1 MEELKQ
7 KLIRKFTALF
17 VTCTVAIPACTLG
30 AVMLLEHFWSDY
42 FALPQGEQ
50 AGKWI
55 TPAAVSV
62 MVPVALLLLIF
73 CGYLPLLRDLP
84 AVRKGTFL
92 AFEGKA
98 VGQKPTYRVTG
109 NAPMLFQNPAT
120 GEVYELEVGS
130 FPKGS
135 RCRIC
140 YLKHCKM
147 TVIEKIPTSYMEEK

>member
-1 MEELKQ
+1 MEELRQ
-7 KLIRKFTALF
+7 KLIRKFTWLF
-17 VTCTVAIPACTLG
+17 ITCTVAIPACAFG
-30 AVMLLEHFWSDY
+30 AVMLLRHFWSDY

-62 MVPVALLLLIF
+62 MVPVALLLLLF

-84 AVRKGTFL
+84 SVRKGTFL

-98 VGQKPTYRVTG
+98 LGTKPTYRVTG
-109 NAPMLFQNPAT
+109 NTPTLFQDPAT
-120 GEVYELEVGS
+120 GEVHELEIGS

-147 TVIEKIPTSYMEEK
+147 AVLEKISTSYVQEE